1 MSSNNSPT
9 GNNAPRPDNPNV
21 AAPPPVPALPG
32 PAADDA
38 DDGLIVANPIDTFG
52 RPFLATVP
60 VDEASL
66 LEHRSK
72 LLTFGEKYAESMEK
86 LQSDLID
93 ETDFLY
99 VLRKNA
105 YEKCVEQIS
114 NLEKRIDETKALI
127 NKSVAAENENNE
139 SGDDAGSVSSGESQN
154 PLSGITPRNVFSPPV
169 SPQPSNDG
177 SRMLDDNEIPNADEF
192 D

>member
-60 VDEASL
+60 FD
-66 LEHRSK
+66 K
-72 LLTFGEKYAESMEK
+72 LHLYDAADLTA
-86 LQSDLID
+86 
-93 ETDFLY
+93 
-99 VLRKNA
+99 
-105 YEKCVEQIS
+105 
-114 NLEKRIDETKALI
+114 
-127 NKSVAAENENNE
+127 
-139 SGDDAGSVSSGESQN
+139 
-154 PLSGITPRNVFSPPV
+154 
-169 SPQPSNDG
+169 
-177 SRMLDDNEIPNADEF
+177 SRMYQPGPCKANCAGLHGLCCPQF
-192 D
+192 PTCVHT

>member
-60 VDEASL
+60 FD
-66 LEHRSK
+66 K
-72 LLTFGEKYAESMEK
+72 LHLYDAADLTA
-86 LQSDLID
+86 
-93 ETDFLY
+93 
-99 VLRKNA
+99 
-105 YEKCVEQIS
+105 
-114 NLEKRIDETKALI
+114 
-127 NKSVAAENENNE
+127 
-139 SGDDAGSVSSGESQN
+139 
-154 PLSGITPRNVFSPPV
+154 
-169 SPQPSNDG
+169 
-177 SRMLDDNEIPNADEF
+177 SRMYQPVIESPSMKHLFWSTAPNY
-192 D
+192 